1 MTRQKRNAV
10 YEVRESR
17 KVNKKQGLIA
27 DQTIRLNGAKAQ
39 ECPIPLRRIVY
50 KDPETGKR
58 LVCLTNHFRLSAK
71 TIADIYKERWQIEI
85 FFRFI
90 KQNLKIKAFV
100 GNSENAV
107 MSQIYV
113 ALLSITSLSQVP
125 LLLEHFFAGTDAHLT
140 TQSF

>member
-1 MTRQKRNAV
+1 M
-10 YEVRESR
+10 
-17 KVNKKQGLIA
+17 
-27 DQTIRLNGAKAQ
+27 
-39 ECPIPLRRIVY
+39 PLRRIVY
-50 KDPETGKR
+50 KDPVTGR
-58 LVCLTNHFRLSAK
+58 QLVFLTNHFRLSAK

-113 ALLSITSLSQVP
+113 ALIAY
-125 LLLEHFFAGTDAHLT
+125 LLLYYLKFLCCLSVSLQELLRTLQLNLFRTCKIQDLFDPPDPESANLLNSNQLSLALA
-140 TQSF
+140 